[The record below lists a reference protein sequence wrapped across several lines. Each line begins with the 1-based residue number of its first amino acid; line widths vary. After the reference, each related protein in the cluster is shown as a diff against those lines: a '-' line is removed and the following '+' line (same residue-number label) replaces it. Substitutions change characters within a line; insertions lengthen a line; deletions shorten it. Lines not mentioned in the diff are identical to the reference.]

1 MLDADGDSLT
11 IAYLYGFEKGKDAAL
26 SAACAE
32 RDALRELLRESLEA
46 LTCGDTGDDLEDS
59 HRCGRCDEYVDRNAK
74 LRMKIRAALA
84 QGQENKA

>member
-46 LTCGDTGDDLEDS
+46 LTCGDTGDD
-59 HRCGRCDEYVDRNAK
+59 EYVDRNAK